1 VDFVKPFYV
10 GLAAIIEK
18 DNHFLILKRSSK
30 KDFAPNTWEP
40 VTGRLERDE
49 NPENGVL
56 REIKEELGIKAQIVM
71 PVDTS
76 CFYRGGQ
83 KFPMVFIY
91 YWLNYLGGEVRL
103 SWEHSEYK
111 WVTLDEALEE
121 STLEHFH
128 EEFQRIIKLKKHLP
142 KEFIL

>member
-1 VDFVKPFYV
+1 VKQFYV

-49 NPENGVL
+49 NPESGAL
-56 REIKEELGIKAQIVM
+56 REIEEEIGVKAQVVM
-71 PVDTS
+71 PIATS

-83 KFPMVFIY
+83 EFPMVFIY
-91 YWLNYLGGEVRL
+91 YWLKYLEGEVKL
-103 SWEHSEYK
+103 SWEHTEYK
-111 WVTLDEALEE
+111 WVSLDEALEE
-121 STLEHFH
+121 PTLDHFH
-128 EEFQRIIKLKKHLP
+128 QEFRRILKLKEHLP
-142 KEFIL
+142 NEFIL

>member
-1 VDFVKPFYV
+1 MKTFYV

-18 DNHFLILKRSSK
+18 NNHFLILKRSSN

-56 REIKEELGIKAQIVM
+56 REIEEEVGIEAQVVM
-71 PVDTS
+71 PIATS

-83 KFPMVFIY
+83 EVPMVFIY
-91 YWLNYLGGEVRL
+91 YWVKYLEGEVKL

-111 WVTLDEALEE
+111 WVTLEEALKE
-121 STLEHFH
+121 STLEYFH
-128 EEFQRIIKLKKHLP
+128 KELQKIVKLKELLP